1 MWYGRLCVTTRPLLS
16 PCTGSQ
22 SLDTALCIEHVPS
35 FGRTRLAGEVLGF
48 SLHTHVFSSR
58 IHMQILISIIKRSA
72 CISLIKIK
80 KSGFTTVMVWK
91 FILHLPFEKLCSQNL
106 QGTFDTDFKF
116 IFNNH
121 CPVWWLSLC
130 TLPLFVC
137 YSCVFY
143 LCHAKDTQN
152 FYLWKSVNIL
162 DKC

>member
-35 FGRTRLAGEVLGF
+35 FGRTRLAGEVVGF

-80 KSGFTTVMVWK
+80 NQVLQQSWYENSFYIYHLKSCVHRICKEPLIQILSLSLIIIAQFDDCRCVFSLCLCVIYVCFTYAMLKTLK
-91 FILHLPFEKLCSQNL
+91 I
-106 QGTFDTDFKF
+106 F
-116 IFNNH
+116 IFEN
-121 CPVWWLSLC
+121 L
-130 TLPLFVC
+130 
-137 YSCVFY
+137 
-143 LCHAKDTQN
+143 
-152 FYLWKSVNIL
+152 
-162 DKC
+162 

>member
-58 IHMQILISIIKRSA
+58 IHMQILISVIKRSA

-80 KSGFTTVMVWK
+80 NQVLQQSWFENSFYIYHLKSCVHRICK
-91 FILHLPFEKLCSQNL
+91 EPLIQILSLSLIIIAQ
-106 QGTFDTDFKF
+106 FDD
-116 IFNNH
+116 
-121 CPVWWLSLC
+121 CRCVLSLC
-130 TLPLFVC
+130 LCVIYVCFTYAMLKTLKIFIFENL
-137 YSCVFY
+137 
-143 LCHAKDTQN
+143 
-152 FYLWKSVNIL
+152 
-162 DKC
+162 

>member
-80 KSGFTTVMVWK
+80 NQVLQQSWFENSFYIYHLKSCVHRICK
-91 FILHLPFEKLCSQNL
+91 KPLIQILSLSLIIIAQ
-106 QGTFDTDFKF
+106 FDD
-116 IFNNH
+116 
-121 CPVWWLSLC
+121 CRCVLSLC
-130 TLPLFVC
+130 LCVIYVCFTYAMLKTLKIFIFENL
-137 YSCVFY
+137 
-143 LCHAKDTQN
+143 
-152 FYLWKSVNIL
+152 
-162 DKC
+162 

>member
-80 KSGFTTVMVWK
+80 NQVLQQSWFENSFYIYHLKSCVHRICKEPLIQILSLSLIIIAQFDDCCCVLFLCLCVIYVCFTYAMLKTLK
-91 FILHLPFEKLCSQNL
+91 I
-106 QGTFDTDFKF
+106 F
-116 IFNNH
+116 IFEN
-121 CPVWWLSLC
+121 L
-130 TLPLFVC
+130 
-137 YSCVFY
+137 
-143 LCHAKDTQN
+143 
-152 FYLWKSVNIL
+152 
-162 DKC
+162 

>member
-1 MWYGRLCVTTRPLLS
+1 MWYGRLCVTTKPLLS

-80 KSGFTTVMVWK
+80 NQVLQQSWFENSFYIYHLKSCVHRICK
-91 FILHLPFEKLCSQNL
+91 EPLIQILSLSLIIIAQ
-106 QGTFDTDFKF
+106 FDD
-116 IFNNH
+116 
-121 CPVWWLSLC
+121 CRCVLSLC
-130 TLPLFVC
+130 LCVIYVCFTYAMLKTLKIFIFENL
-137 YSCVFY
+137 
-143 LCHAKDTQN
+143 
-152 FYLWKSVNIL
+152 
-162 DKC
+162 

>member
-22 SLDTALCIEHVPS
+22 SLDTALCIEHVPF

-80 KSGFTTVMVWK
+80 NQVLQQSWFENSFYIYHLKSCVHRICK
-91 FILHLPFEKLCSQNL
+91 KPLIQILSLSLIIIAQ
-106 QGTFDTDFKF
+106 FDD
-116 IFNNH
+116 
-121 CPVWWLSLC
+121 CRCVLSLC
-130 TLPLFVC
+130 LCVIYVCFTYAMLKTLKIFIFENL
-137 YSCVFY
+137 
-143 LCHAKDTQN
+143 
-152 FYLWKSVNIL
+152 
-162 DKC
+162 

>member
-80 KSGFTTVMVWK
+80 NQVLQQSWFENSFYIYHLKSCVHRICKEPLIQILSLSLIIIAQFDDCRCVLSLRLCVIYVCFTYAMLKTLK
-91 FILHLPFEKLCSQNL
+91 I
-106 QGTFDTDFKF
+106 F
-116 IFNNH
+116 IFEN
-121 CPVWWLSLC
+121 L
-130 TLPLFVC
+130 
-137 YSCVFY
+137 
-143 LCHAKDTQN
+143 
-152 FYLWKSVNIL
+152 
-162 DKC
+162 

>member
-58 IHMQILISIIKRSA
+58 IHMQILISVIKRRA

-80 KSGFTTVMVWK
+80 NQVLQQSWFENSFYIYHLKSCVHRICK
-91 FILHLPFEKLCSQNL
+91 EPLIQILSLSLIIIAQ
-106 QGTFDTDFKF
+106 FDD
-116 IFNNH
+116 
-121 CPVWWLSLC
+121 CRCVLSLC
-130 TLPLFVC
+130 LCVIYVCFTYAMLKTLKIFIFENL
-137 YSCVFY
+137 
-143 LCHAKDTQN
+143 
-152 FYLWKSVNIL
+152 
-162 DKC
+162 

>member
-1 MWYGRLCVTTRPLLS
+1 MWYGRLCVTARPLLS

-80 KSGFTTVMVWK
+80 NQVLQQSWFENSFYIYHLKSCVHRICKERLIQILSLSLIIIAQFDDCRCVFSLCLCIIYVCFTYAMLKTLK
-91 FILHLPFEKLCSQNL
+91 I
-106 QGTFDTDFKF
+106 F
-116 IFNNH
+116 IFEN
-121 CPVWWLSLC
+121 L
-130 TLPLFVC
+130 
-137 YSCVFY
+137 
-143 LCHAKDTQN
+143 
-152 FYLWKSVNIL
+152 
-162 DKC
+162 

>member
-80 KSGFTTVMVWK
+80 NQVLQQSWFENSFYIYHLKSCVHRICKEPLIQILSLSLIIIAQFDDCRCVFSLCLCVIYVCFTYAMLKTLK
-91 FILHLPFEKLCSQNL
+91 I
-106 QGTFDTDFKF
+106 F
-116 IFNNH
+116 IFEN
-121 CPVWWLSLC
+121 L
-130 TLPLFVC
+130 
-137 YSCVFY
+137 
-143 LCHAKDTQN
+143 
-152 FYLWKSVNIL
+152 
-162 DKC
+162 

>member
-1 MWYGRLCVTTRPLLS
+1 MWYGRLCVTARPLLS

-80 KSGFTTVMVWK
+80 NQVLQQSWFENSFYIYHLKSCVHRICKEPLIQILSLSLIIIAQFDDCRCVFSLCLCIIYVCFTYAMLKTLK
-91 FILHLPFEKLCSQNL
+91 I
-106 QGTFDTDFKF
+106 F
-116 IFNNH
+116 IFEN
-121 CPVWWLSLC
+121 L
-130 TLPLFVC
+130 
-137 YSCVFY
+137 
-143 LCHAKDTQN
+143 
-152 FYLWKSVNIL
+152 
-162 DKC
+162 

>member
-35 FGRTRLAGEVLGF
+35 RTRLAGEVLGF

-80 KSGFTTVMVWK
+80 NQVLQQSWFENSFYIYHLKSCVHRICKEPLIQILSLSLIIIAQFDDCRCVFSLCLCIIYVCFTYAMLKTLK
-91 FILHLPFEKLCSQNL
+91 I
-106 QGTFDTDFKF
+106 F
-116 IFNNH
+116 IFEN
-121 CPVWWLSLC
+121 L
-130 TLPLFVC
+130 
-137 YSCVFY
+137 
-143 LCHAKDTQN
+143 
-152 FYLWKSVNIL
+152 
-162 DKC
+162 

>member
-80 KSGFTTVMVWK
+80 NQVLQQSWFENSFYIYHLKSCVHRICK
-91 FILHLPFEKLCSQNL
+91 EPLIQILSLSLIIIAQ
-106 QGTFDTDFKF
+106 FDD
-116 IFNNH
+116 
-121 CPVWWLSLC
+121 CRCVLSLC
-130 TLPLFVC
+130 LCVIYVC
-137 YSCVFY
+137 FTYAMLKTFKIFIFEN
-143 LCHAKDTQN
+143 L
-152 FYLWKSVNIL
+152 
-162 DKC
+162 

>member
-35 FGRTRLAGEVLGF
+35 RTRLAGEVLGF

-80 KSGFTTVMVWK
+80 NQVLQQSWFENSFYIYHLKSCVHRICKEPLIQILSLSLIIIAQFDDCRCVLFLCLCVIYVCFTYAMLKTLK
-91 FILHLPFEKLCSQNL
+91 I
-106 QGTFDTDFKF
+106 F
-116 IFNNH
+116 IFEN
-121 CPVWWLSLC
+121 L
-130 TLPLFVC
+130 
-137 YSCVFY
+137 
-143 LCHAKDTQN
+143 
-152 FYLWKSVNIL
+152 
-162 DKC
+162 

>member
-35 FGRTRLAGEVLGF
+35 RTRLAGEVLGF

-80 KSGFTTVMVWK
+80 NQVLQQSWFENSFCIYHLKSCVHRICK
-91 FILHLPFEKLCSQNL
+91 EPLIQILSLSLIIIAQ
-106 QGTFDTDFKF
+106 FDD
-116 IFNNH
+116 
-121 CPVWWLSLC
+121 CRCVLSLC
-130 TLPLFVC
+130 LCVIYVCFTYAMLKTLKIFIFENL
-137 YSCVFY
+137 
-143 LCHAKDTQN
+143 
-152 FYLWKSVNIL
+152 
-162 DKC
+162 

>member
-35 FGRTRLAGEVLGF
+35 FGRTRLAGEVVGF

-80 KSGFTTVMVWK
+80 NQVLQQSWFENSFYIYHLKSCVHRICK
-91 FILHLPFEKLCSQNL
+91 EPLIQILSLSLIIIAQ
-106 QGTFDTDFKF
+106 FDD
-116 IFNNH
+116 
-121 CPVWWLSLC
+121 CRCVLSLC
-130 TLPLFVC
+130 LCVIHVCFTYAMLKTLKIFIFENL
-137 YSCVFY
+137 
-143 LCHAKDTQN
+143 
-152 FYLWKSVNIL
+152 
-162 DKC
+162 

>member
-35 FGRTRLAGEVLGF
+35 FGRTRLAGEIVGF

-80 KSGFTTVMVWK
+80 NQVLQQSWFENSFYIYHLKSCVHRICKEPLIQILSLSLIIIAQFDYCRCVFSLCLCVIYVCFTYAMLKTLK
-91 FILHLPFEKLCSQNL
+91 I
-106 QGTFDTDFKF
+106 F
-116 IFNNH
+116 IFEN
-121 CPVWWLSLC
+121 L
-130 TLPLFVC
+130 
-137 YSCVFY
+137 
-143 LCHAKDTQN
+143 
-152 FYLWKSVNIL
+152 
-162 DKC
+162 

>member
-35 FGRTRLAGEVLGF
+35 RTRLAGEVLGF

-80 KSGFTTVMVWK
+80 NQVLQQSWFENSFYIYHLKSCVHRICK
-91 FILHLPFEKLCSQNL
+91 EPLIQILSLSLIIIAQ
-106 QGTFDTDFKF
+106 FDDC
-116 IFNNH
+116 H
-121 CPVWWLSLC
+121 CVLSLC
-130 TLPLFVC
+130 LCVIYVCFTYAMLKTLKIFIFENL
-137 YSCVFY
+137 
-143 LCHAKDTQN
+143 
-152 FYLWKSVNIL
+152 
-162 DKC
+162 

>member
-22 SLDTALCIEHVPS
+22 SLDTALCIEHVPF

-80 KSGFTTVMVWK
+80 NQVLQQSWFENSFYIYHLKSCVHRICK
-91 FILHLPFEKLCSQNL
+91 EPLIQILSLSLIIIAQ
-106 QGTFDTDFKF
+106 FDD
-116 IFNNH
+116 
-121 CPVWWLSLC
+121 CRCVLSLC
-130 TLPLFVC
+130 LCVIYVCFTYAMLKTLKIFIFENL
-137 YSCVFY
+137 
-143 LCHAKDTQN
+143 
-152 FYLWKSVNIL
+152 
-162 DKC
+162 